1 MKNFICAYSQ
11 GIIAERTESTKNS
24 MSKHH
29 VFLGVDDIDNIVMLS
44 RRRALF
50 QGPSQHGETSLCFER
65 QKGQQC
71 AYFFCFQKSNQL
83 QNHRS
88 PLTGTV
94 HLAVSMEE

>member
-29 VFLGVDDIDNIVMLS
+29 VFLGVDDIDNFVMLS

-50 QGPSQHGETSLCFER
+50 QGPSQHGETS
-65 QKGQQC
+65 
-71 AYFFCFQKSNQL
+71 
-83 QNHRS
+83 
-88 PLTGTV
+88 PLFRAPEGT
-94 HLAVSMEE
+94 AVCILFLLPKVK